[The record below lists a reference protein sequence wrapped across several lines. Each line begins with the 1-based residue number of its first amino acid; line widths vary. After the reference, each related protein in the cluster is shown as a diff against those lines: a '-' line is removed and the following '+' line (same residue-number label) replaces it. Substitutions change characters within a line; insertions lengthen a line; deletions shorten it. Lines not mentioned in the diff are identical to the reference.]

1 MELFLQL
8 LVVLVLA
15 RVFGEAML
23 RIRQPALVG
32 EILAGV
38 VLALIATLIDSN
50 VPTIALLP
58 TSEAIRL
65 VAEIGVFFLVLHAGI
80 EMQPREIARQSGAS
94 LAVAAGGMLLPLAS
108 GFALG
113 WAVLPDSPFK
123 LALSL
128 LIGMTLSISAVP
140 VVTKVFM
147 DLNLLHHRVGRTVV
161 SAAIFDDILG
171 LILLAVLTAMMQEG
185 GFPDAVA
192 ILLLLAKVALFFVIT
207 VVVGSRYHTWTSA
220 LLGSA
225 RSLSARFT
233 TLLVVGFAF
242 AVLAEALGMH
252 FILGGFMAGLFF
264 EKSRVGEVPY
274 LETKATVERIT
285 SGFLAPVFFA
295 SIGLHL
301 DLAAVEAVP
310 IFLLVLIA
318 IAVVGKFVGA
328 GLPALL
334 SGLSP
339 REASAVGV
347 GMSGRGVVTII
358 VASIALR
365 AGLFEYE
372 GAREAVVDN
381 LFSAIV
387 VTAIVTT
394 IAVPVLL
401 RYILPPPD
409 GEPEA

>member
-23 RIRQPALVG
+23 RFRQPALVG

-38 VLALIATLIDSN
+38 ALALIATLIDSN

-171 LILLAVLTAMMQEG
+171 LILLAVLTAMMRDG
-185 GFPDAVA
+185 AFPDAVA

-207 VVVGSRYHTWTSA
+207 VIVGSRYHTWTSA

-274 LETKATVERIT
+274 REIKATVERIT

-301 DLAAVEAVP
+301 DLASVQAVP

-318 IAVVGKFVGA
+318 IAFAGKFVGA

-334 SGLSP
+334 SGLSL